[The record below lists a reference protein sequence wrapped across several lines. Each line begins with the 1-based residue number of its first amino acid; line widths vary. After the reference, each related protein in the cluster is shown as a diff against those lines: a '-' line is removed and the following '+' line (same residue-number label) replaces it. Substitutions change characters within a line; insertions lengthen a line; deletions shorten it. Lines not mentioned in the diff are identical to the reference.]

1 MRRRKLLVV
10 LTGLV
15 VVAAVAVV
23 LWPPT
28 DPASRITQE
37 NFERIKPGMTMAEV
51 TAILGPPGDY
61 KTPDSP
67 IEFHTGEVPTFGSMM
82 TPVDGPKRVEI
93 WDSDMACTRIEVD
106 SSDTVRW
113 GIFDPQHFSNDSIL
127 NKALGWAKRQWHR
140 RFSEG

>member
-1 MRRRKLLVV
+1 MRRRKLLVA
-10 LTGLV
+10 LAGLAAGV
-15 VVAAVAVV
+15 AVAVV
-23 LWPPT
+23 LWPPI

-37 NFERIKPGMTMAEV
+37 NFERLKPRMTMAEV
-51 TAILGPPGDY
+51 TAVLGLPGDY

-93 WDSDMACTRIEVD
+93 WHSDMACIRIDVD

-113 GIFDPQHFSNDSIL
+113 GIFDPQHVPNDSIL
-127 NKALGWAKRQWHR
+127 NKAIGWAKRQWHR
-140 RFSEG
+140 WFPE